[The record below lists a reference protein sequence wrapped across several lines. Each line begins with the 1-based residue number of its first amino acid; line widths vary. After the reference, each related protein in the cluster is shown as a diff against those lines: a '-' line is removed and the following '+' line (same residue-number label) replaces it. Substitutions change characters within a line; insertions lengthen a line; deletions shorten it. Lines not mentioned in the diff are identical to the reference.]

1 MFFRA
6 DFLFY
11 TSNLWYKKKTLAWNE
26 IRAQKL
32 DKWYP
37 KVVLKFWKIW
47 NILKPKN
54 VILCRSGSRI
64 TVNLKLNMPFP
75 INHFSIIVWPP
86 PCTSRCVLSCGDT
99 NYFLSGSDA
108 VDWRLNAASKKE
120 NNAEGM
126 SIHFLIRCFLKNDSL
141 PLGS

>member
-64 TVNLKLNMPFP
+64 TVNLKLNLRFP
-75 INHFSIIVWPP
+75 INHFSIIIRRP
-86 PCTSRCVLSCGDT
+86 PCTARCVLSCADVS
-99 NYFLSGSDA
+99 YFVSGSVA
-108 VDWRLNAASKKE
+108 VDRRLNAPSKKE
-120 NNAEGM
+120 
-126 SIHFLIRCFLKNDSL
+126 KNTEECPYIFPSDVS
-141 PLGS
+141 